1 MSCPVAE
8 RASTRRNCA
17 TSFERRRDL
26 LERGEDDVDLGQ
38 GLGQVAVALVGD
50 DDRGPG
56 LGDEEI
62 RAGDADI
69 GGQEA
74 VAQDRA
80 RLAEQLLGPRQVA
93 IGGEVAVGA
102 AEVGL
107 DVVAGDVDRRRD
119 DVRGRLAAQLDD
131 IFAEIGLDRVDA
143 LRAPA
148 RR

>member
-1 MSCPVAE
+1 M
-8 RASTRRNCA
+8 
-17 TSFERRRDL
+17 
-26 LERGEDDVDLGQ
+26 DLGQ

-50 DDRGPG
+50 DDRRPG

-62 RAGDADI
+62 GAGDADV

-80 RLAEQLLGPRQVA
+80 RLAEQLLGLRQVA
-93 IGGEVAVGA
+93 VRREIAVEP

-107 DVVAGDVDRRRD
+107 DVVAGDVDRRSD

-131 IFAEIGLDRVDA
+131 IFAEVGLDRVDPFA
-143 LRAPA
+143 LRA

>member
-1 MSCPVAE
+1 M
-8 RASTRRNCA
+8 
-17 TSFERRRDL
+17 DL
-26 LERGEDDVDLGQ
+26 RQ
-38 GLGQVAVALVGD
+38 GLREVAVALVGD
-50 DDRGPG
+50 DDRRPG

-62 RAGDADI
+62 RAGDADV
-69 GGQEA
+69 GGKEV

-93 IGGEVAVGA
+93 IGRQIAMGA

-131 IFAEIGLDRVDA
+131 IFAEIGLDRFDAFA
-143 LRAPA
+143 LRAP
-148 RR
+148 R